1 MTPSPSPR
9 VTAYAGLAAILLFG
23 ALALR
28 RPELAVLA
36 LPFALPLAV
45 GLRLARPP
53 HMRVR
58 LEVERTTA
66 VEEDELEVE
75 LLIASTAPVERLEVV
90 LVLPDGLEAVSGSS
104 GRSLRLGR
112 EDERTL
118 DFRFRCARWGNYEVG
133 DVRVRARDALGL
145 IAWESRLD
153 LQRRLRVYPLP
164 ETLRRI
170 VQPVS
175 TQPFTGNEVARQK
188 GEGTEFADL
197 REFAPGDRVRS
208 INWRATA
215 RRNALVVNER
225 HPERNADVI
234 LFLDTFAD
242 ARSGGRS
249 TLDLA
254 VRATASLASA
264 YLERRD
270 RVGLV
275 SFGGVLRWLTPGMGA
290 VQRYR
295 IVDAL
300 LESEIVFNYA
310 WKDVSVIPAR
320 VLPPQ
325 ALVVAVTPLLDDR
338 AVEALADLRARRY
351 DLAVVEVSPVGFA
364 QPGESETDRLAHRL
378 WLLRRD
384 EIRSRYGRLGVA
396 VATWSDDKP
405 LDAVLEGVRAF
416 RRQARVARV

>member
-1 MTPSPSPR
+1 MTPSASPR
-9 VTAYAGLAAILLFG
+9 VTAYAGLAASFLLA

-36 LPFALPLAV
+36 LPFALPLAL

-53 HMRVR
+53 QLRVHVDVQR
-58 LEVERTTA
+58 AVALEQ
-66 VEEDELEVE
+66 DELEVE
-75 LLIASTAPVERLEVV
+75 VTVGSEQPVERLEVV
-90 LVLPDGLEAVSGSS
+90 LVIPEGLEVVSGCPAQ
-104 GRSLRLGR
+104 SLRLGW

-118 DFRFRCARWGNYEVG
+118 ELRVRCGRWGNYQLG
-133 DVRVRARDALGL
+133 DVRVRARDRLGL
-145 IAWESRLD
+145 TVWEARLD
-153 LQRRLRVYPLP
+153 RATRLRVYPLP
-164 ETLRRI
+164 ETLRQI
-170 VQPVS
+170 VRPVS
-175 TQPFTGNEVARQK
+175 TQLFTGNEVARKK
-188 GEGTEFADL
+188 GEGKEFADL

-215 RRNALVVNER
+215 RRGELVVNER

-254 VRATASLASA
+254 VRATATLAA
-264 YLERRD
+264 RYLERRD

-290 VQRYR
+290 AQRYR
-295 IVDAL
+295 IVETL
-300 LESEIVFNYA
+300 LESQIVFNYA

-338 AVEALADLRARRY
+338 VVEALADLRARRY
-351 DLAVVEVSPVGFA
+351 DVAIVEVSPVGFA
-364 QPGESETDRLAHRL
+364 TPGESEADRLAHRL
-378 WLLRRD
+378 WVLRRD
-384 EIRSRYGRLGVA
+384 EIRSRYEQLGIA
-396 VATWSDDKP
+396 VATWSEDRP

-416 RRQARVARV
+416 RRHAQIARV

>member
-9 VTAYAGLAAILLFG
+9 VTAYAGLAALFLLA

-28 RPELAVLA
+28 RPELAVLT
-36 LPFALPLAV
+36 LPFALPPAV
-45 GLRLARPP
+45 GLHLARAPQLA
-53 HMRVR
+53 V
-58 LEVERTTA
+58 EVEVSRATA
-66 VEEDELEVE
+66 VEQDELEVALTVSSE
-75 LLIASTAPVERLEVV
+75 LPVERLELV
-90 LVLPDGLEAVSGSS
+90 LVVPGGLEILSGAPAQ
-104 GRSLRLGR
+104 SLRLGF
-112 EDERTL
+112 EDERRL
-118 DFRFRCARWGNYEVG
+118 ELRLRCARWGNYELG
-133 DVRVRARDALGL
+133 DVRVRARDRLGL
-145 IAWESRLD
+145 VVWEARLD
-153 LQRRLRVYPLP
+153 RRRRLRVYPHP
-164 ETLRRI
+164 ETLREI
-170 VQPVS
+170 VRPVA
-175 TQPFTGNEVARQK
+175 TQLFTGNEVARQK

-197 REFAPGDRVRS
+197 REFAAGDRVRS
-208 INWRATA
+208 INWRASA
-215 RRNALVVNER
+215 RRNELVVNER

-242 ARSGGRS
+242 ARAGGRS

-254 VRATASLASA
+254 VRATATLASR

-290 VQRYR
+290 MQQYR

-300 LESEIVFNYA
+300 LESEVVFNYA

-325 ALVVAVTPLLDDR
+325 ALIVAVTPLLDDR
-338 AVEALADLRARRY
+338 VVEALVDLRARRY
-351 DLAVVEVSPVGFA
+351 DLTVVEVSPVGFA
-364 QPGESETDRLAHRL
+364 EPGESEPDRLAHRL

-384 EIRSRYGRLGVA
+384 EIRTRYERLGVA
-396 VATWSDDKP
+396 VATWSDDRP

-416 RRQARVARV
+416 RRHARIAHA

>member
-1 MTPSPSPR
+1 MTPSASPR
-9 VTAYAGLAAILLFG
+9 VTAYAGLAATFLLA

-36 LPFALPLAV
+36 LPFALPLAL

-53 HMRVR
+53 QLRVHVDVQR
-58 LEVERTTA
+58 AVALEQ
-66 VEEDELEVE
+66 DELEVE
-75 LLIASTAPVERLEVV
+75 VTVGSQQPVERLEVV
-90 LVLPDGLEAVSGSS
+90 LVIPEGLEVVSGCPAQ
-104 GRSLRLGR
+104 SLRLGW

-118 DFRFRCARWGNYEVG
+118 ELRVRCGRWGNYQLG
-133 DVRVRARDALGL
+133 DVRVRARDRLGL
-145 IAWESRLD
+145 TVWEARLG
-153 LQRRLRVYPLP
+153 RATRLRVYPLP
-164 ETLRRI
+164 ETLRQI
-170 VQPVS
+170 VRPVS
-175 TQPFTGNEVARQK
+175 TQLFTGNEVARQK

-215 RRNALVVNER
+215 RRGELVVNER

-254 VRATASLASA
+254 VRATATLAA
-264 YLERRD
+264 RYLERRD

-290 VQRYR
+290 AQRYR
-295 IVDAL
+295 IVETL
-300 LESEIVFNYA
+300 LESQIVFNYA

-338 AVEALADLRARRY
+338 VVEALADLRARRY
-351 DLAVVEVSPVGFA
+351 DVAIVEVSPVGFA
-364 QPGESETDRLAHRL
+364 TPGESEADRLAHRL
-378 WLLRRD
+378 WVLRRD
-384 EIRSRYGRLGVA
+384 EIRSRYEQLGIA
-396 VATWSDDKP
+396 VATWSEDRP

-416 RRQARVARV
+416 RRHAQIARV

>member
-1 MTPSPSPR
+1 VRPSPSPR
-9 VTAYAGLAAILLFG
+9 VTAYAVLAALFLFA

-36 LPFALPLAV
+36 LPFALPLAL
-45 GLRLARPP
+45 GLRLTRAPQI
-53 HMRVR
+53 RVGVD
-58 LEVERTTA
+58 VERATA
-66 VEEDELEVE
+66 LEQDELEVE
-75 LLIASTAPVERLEVV
+75 VTVSSERPVERLELV
-90 LVLPDGLEAVSGSS
+90 LVVPDGLEVVSGANAQ
-104 GRSLRLGR
+104 SLRLGW

-118 DFRFRCARWGNYEVG
+118 ELRLRCLRWGNYELG
-133 DVRVRARDALGL
+133 DVRLRARDRLGL
-145 IAWESRLD
+145 TVWESRVN
-153 LQRRLRVYPLP
+153 RGVRLRVYPLP

-170 VQPVS
+170 VRPVS
-175 TQPFTGNEVARQK
+175 TQLHTGNEVARQK
-188 GEGTEFADL
+188 GDGMEFADL
-197 REFAPGDRVRS
+197 RLFAPGDRVRS
-208 INWRATA
+208 INWRASA
-215 RRNALVVNER
+215 RRDELVVNER

-254 VRATASLASA
+254 VRATATLASR

-275 SFGGVLRWLTPGMGA
+275 SFGGVLRWLTPGMGTT
-290 VQRYR
+290 QRYR

-310 WKDVSVIPAR
+310 WKDVSVIPSR

-338 AVEALADLRARRY
+338 AVEALSDLRARRY
-351 DLAVVEVSPVGFA
+351 DLAIVEVSPVDFA
-364 QPGESETDRLAHRL
+364 QPGPNESDKLAHRL
-378 WLLRRD
+378 WVLRRA
-384 EIRSRYGRLGVA
+384 EIRARYERLGVA
-396 VATWSDDKP
+396 VASWSDDAP

-416 RRQARVARV
+416 RRHAQIARV

>member
-1 MTPSPSPR
+1 MTPSASPR
-9 VTAYAGLAAILLFG
+9 VTAYAGLAATFLLA

-36 LPFALPLAV
+36 LPFALPLAL

-53 HMRVR
+53 QLRVHVDVQR
-58 LEVERTTA
+58 AVALEQ
-66 VEEDELEVE
+66 DELEVE
-75 LLIASTAPVERLEVV
+75 VTVGSQQPVERLEVV
-90 LVLPDGLEAVSGSS
+90 LVIPEGLEVVSGCPAQ
-104 GRSLRLGR
+104 SLRLGW

-118 DFRFRCARWGNYEVG
+118 EFRVRCGRWGNYQLG
-133 DVRVRARDALGL
+133 DVRVRARDRLGL
-145 IAWESRLD
+145 TVWEARLD
-153 LQRRLRVYPLP
+153 RATRLRVYPLP
-164 ETLRRI
+164 ETLRQI
-170 VQPVS
+170 VRPVS
-175 TQPFTGNEVARQK
+175 TQLFTGNEVARQK

-215 RRNALVVNER
+215 RRGELVVNER

-254 VRATASLASA
+254 VRATATLAA
-264 YLERRD
+264 RYLERRD

-290 VQRYR
+290 AQRYR
-295 IVDAL
+295 IVETL
-300 LESEIVFNYA
+300 LESQIVFNYA

-338 AVEALADLRARRY
+338 VVEALADLRARRY
-351 DLAVVEVSPVGFA
+351 DVAIVEVSPVGFA
-364 QPGESETDRLAHRL
+364 TPGESEADRLAHRL
-378 WLLRRD
+378 WVLRRD
-384 EIRSRYGRLGVA
+384 EIRSRYEQLGIA
-396 VATWSDDKP
+396 VATWSEDRP